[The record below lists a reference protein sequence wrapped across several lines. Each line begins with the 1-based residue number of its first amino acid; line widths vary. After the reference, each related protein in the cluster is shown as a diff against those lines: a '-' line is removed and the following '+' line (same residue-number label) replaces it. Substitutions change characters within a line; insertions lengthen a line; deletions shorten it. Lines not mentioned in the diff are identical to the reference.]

1 MVFSLAKLSIEN
13 TKFITYP
20 LRDYI
25 SDNFEEYCQDNERL
39 FQAIVYLPEL
49 EAGEGIMD
57 QQMAQRLREQAETK
71 WD

>member
-20 LRDYI
+20 LRNYI
-25 SDNFEEYCQDNERL
+25 SDNLEEYCQDKERL

-49 EAGEGIMD
+49 EAG
-57 QQMAQRLREQAETK
+57 
-71 WD
+71 